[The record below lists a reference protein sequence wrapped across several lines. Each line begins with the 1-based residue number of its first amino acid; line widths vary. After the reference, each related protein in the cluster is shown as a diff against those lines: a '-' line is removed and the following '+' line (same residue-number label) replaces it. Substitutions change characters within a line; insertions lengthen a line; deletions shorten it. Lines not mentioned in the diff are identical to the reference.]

1 MEVLKL
7 AYRKMDQLEN
17 RIHKC
22 FEVCGVVLLATAF
35 LSIFVQVLYR
45 FIISRFLIL
54 PLSFTEELSRFCLFW
69 LIYLELPITV
79 KQGLE
84 SANTFFINRCKGV
97 PKLFL
102 YIVVQCICLFVAVVA
117 FRYSFVVLNTNRTY
131 RSPAMGLPGFMMY
144 VPITIGMLF
153 IFVRYAIDVL
163 GIITKE
169 KEPFE
174 NMGQGGV
181 E

>member
-1 MEVLKL
+1 MDILKST
-7 AYRKMDQLEN
+7 YRMLDTLEN
-17 RIHKC
+17 RIHKGL
-22 FEVCGVVLLATAF
+22 EMCGVVLLATAF

-45 FIISRFLIL
+45 FVISKVVIL

-79 KQGLE
+79 KMGLE
-84 SANTFFINRCKGV
+84 SANTFFINKFKGL

-102 YIVVQCICLFVAVVA
+102 YVVVQCICLFVALTA
-117 FRYSFVVLNTNRTY
+117 FRYSFVVLSTNRTY

-144 VPITIGMLF
+144 IPITISMLF
-153 IFVRYAIDVL
+153 ILLRYVIDVV
-163 GIITKE
+163 GIVSKE
-169 KEPFE
+169 KEPFD

>member
-1 MEVLKL
+1 M
-7 AYRKMDQLEN
+7 
-17 RIHKC
+17 
-22 FEVCGVVLLATAF
+22 
-35 LSIFVQVLYR
+35 
-45 FIISRFLIL
+45 
-54 PLSFTEELSRFCLFW
+54 
-69 LIYLELPITV
+69 
-79 KQGLE
+79 
-84 SANTFFINRCKGV
+84 
-97 PKLFL
+97 
-102 YIVVQCICLFVAVVA
+102 AVVA

-153 IFVRYAIDVL
+153 IFVRYVIDVL

>member
-1 MEVLKL
+1 MGMLKIL
-7 AYRKMDQLEN
+7 YKRLDRLED

-22 FEVCGVVLLATAF
+22 FEVCGVILLAAAF

-45 FIISRFLIL
+45 FVISKFLIL

-84 SANTFFINRCKGV
+84 SANTFFINKCQGA
-97 PKLFL
+97 PKLCL
-102 YIVVQCICLFVAVVA
+102 YIIVQCICLFVAAVA
-117 FRYSFVVLNTNRTY
+117 FKYSFVVLGTNRTY

-144 VPITIGMLF
+144 LPVTIGMTF
-153 IFVRYAIDVL
+153 IFFRYLIDVL
-163 GIITKE
+163 GIVTKE

-174 NMGQGGV
+174 NVGHGGV

>member
-117 FRYSFVVLNTNRTY
+117 FRYSLVCCLYLSDMPLMFLGLSQKKRNHLKIWDREVLSNAGTDYSGGFYSCHCHWRTY
-131 RSPAMGLPGFMMY
+131 
-144 VPITIGMLF
+144 
-153 IFVRYAIDVL
+153 
-163 GIITKE
+163 
-169 KEPFE
+169 
-174 NMGQGGV
+174 
-181 E
+181 